1 MDGWRGALFKD
12 WTFATQITVAS
23 GLPLT
28 PVYLTAVRGT
38 GVTGSIRPQYTGAPV
53 YAAPAG
59 LFLNPAAYAP
69 PPPGQWGNAGRNSI
83 TGPNQF
89 SLDASMG
96 RAFPFRDHGSIDL
109 RFDAT
114 NALNHVTFTGW
125 NTTVTSAQ
133 FGLPNPPNGM
143 RSIKANLRIRF

>member
-12 WTFATQITVAS
+12 WTFAAIISAGS
-23 GLPLT
+23 GLPLN
-28 PVYLTAVRGT
+28 PIYVTAVRGT
-38 GVTGSIRPQYTGAPV
+38 GVTGSIRPQYTGAPA
-53 YAAPAG
+53 YAAPEG
-59 LFLNPAAYAP
+59 FFLNPSAYAA

-83 TGPNQF
+83 TGPAQF
-89 SLDASMG
+89 TLDASMG

-114 NALNHVTFTGW
+114 NALNHVTFPSW

-133 FGLPNPPNGM
+133 FGLPNPANAM
-143 RSIKANLRIRF
+143 RTIRANLRVRF